1 MAEHAV
7 CFIFLLTLL
16 EVVVK
21 TKMTIHGN
29 SHGKK
34 ISKFSVLYVIVIVIF
49 RYIPKIHHH
58 SVLVSFASCHS
69 FRLLYFRLCVV
80 LFTWYVLLHFLK

>member
-1 MAEHAV
+1 MAEHAA

-29 SHGKK
+29 SHGKEK
-34 ISKFSVLYVIVIVIF
+34 NIVCFSYCHFQIF
-49 RYIPKIHHH
+49 
-58 SVLVSFASCHS
+58 SENTQS
-69 FRLLYFRLCVV
+69 FRIVQF
-80 LFTWYVLLHFLK
+80 LF

>member
-29 SHGKK
+29 SHGKEK
-34 ISKFSVLYVIVIVIF
+34 DKFSVFYVLVIVIF
-49 RYIPKIHHH
+49 K
-58 SVLVSFASCHS
+58 
-69 FRLLYFRLCVV
+69 
-80 LFTWYVLLHFLK
+80 